1 MVVTQKVNA
10 HKLNIQWTFLVFFVI
25 FEVGSAICGAAHS
38 SAMFIVGRVIAGVG
52 SAGVAN
58 GAVTTISAVLPTQ
71 KQALFMGLNMGM
83 GQVGL
88 ATGPIIGGAFTTNV
102 SWRWCMLFHCL
113 DWRSFKH

>member
-1 MVVTQKVNA
+1 
-10 HKLNIQWTFLVFFVI
+10 
-25 FEVGSAICGAAHS
+25 
-38 SAMFIVGRVIAGVG
+38 MFIVGRVIAGIG

-102 SWRWCMLFHCL
+102 SWRWCMLFHFL
-113 DWRSFKH
+113 HWRSPKH

>member
-1 MVVTQKVNA
+1 
-10 HKLNIQWTFLVFFVI
+10 
-25 FEVGSAICGAAHS
+25 
-38 SAMFIVGRVIAGVG
+38 MFIVGRTIAGIG

-83 GQVGL
+83 GQLGL

-102 SWRWCMLFHCL
+102 SWRWCMSFHHPPLLVLFRLKCVA
-113 DWRSFKH
+113 